1 MRTDTAR
8 CVNSVLS
15 VLTKKSEL
23 TDYVWLQLMT
33 TENAHIFHREIINV
47 HKKFEYTVAT
57 TNIKR
62 IQAADERHNSIGYST
77 IQYPQIQM
85 DVAVSLSLCLARTQ
99 SVCSTEKPNLFHFF
113 PSEKKKWKR
122 SSVLIAVCS

>member
-1 MRTDTAR
+1 
-8 CVNSVLS
+8 
-15 VLTKKSEL
+15 
-23 TDYVWLQLMT
+23 MT
-33 TENAHIFHREIINV
+33 TENAHIFHREIIKV

-85 DVAVSLSLCLARTQ
+85 DVTVSLSLCLTRTQ
-99 SVCSTEKPNLFHFF
+99 SDCSTEKKICFISFQA
-113 PSEKKKWKR
+113 KKKWKR